1 MLLLIIANIIKIRKK
16 KDCIEFKHKNK
27 INTIKIHIK
36 KLIHKNNKINI
47 K

>member
-27 INTIKIHIK
+27 IN
-36 KLIHKNNKINI
+36 KLIINKLINNNLLII
-47 K
+47 